1 MLKRRRLL
9 IFASAT
15 SIKAQLETTTGAIMT
30 ALIPSTW
37 DVPEIFRQRMGDKV
51 GRQRCMYDSEHLL
64 LILHEV
70 PDADSSDRKGVMF
83 WRRPD
88 ATWKTT
94 ARGTGLQA
102 LREVLVRYED
112 RIDELE
118 NKLREATVAKEL
130 ILILRSG
137 TPLVRASKHVKEV
150 LQVARET
157 IKKERALILLRDFAG
172 ENERAAELMYEEAK
186 NVLEFEIAEQGELQ
200 AKLGHDLAMAGQR
213 LNLLAA
219 LFLPVTALASI
230 FGMNLVSG
238 LEQIKTP
245 LLFWGVLVGGMIL
258 GILVMWFLGVR
269 EKED

>member
-1 MLKRRRLL
+1 M
-9 IFASAT
+9 SQN
-15 SIKAQLETTTGAIMT
+15 S
-30 ALIPSTW
+30 
-37 DVPEIFRQRMGDKV
+37 
-51 GRQRCMYDSEHLL
+51 
-64 LILHEV
+64 
-70 PDADSSDRKGVMF
+70 
-83 WRRPD
+83 
-88 ATWKTT
+88 
-94 ARGTGLQA
+94 
-102 LREVLVRYED
+102 
-112 RIDELE
+112 
-118 NKLREATVAKEL
+118 TVAKEL